1 MVPKLCVRAPNRGET
16 YADKNPIGHRAILT
30 GHSVSWL
37 LTPAIQKWRW
47 LRVCWWK
54 QRRDARC
61 QVSDIRE
68 RALNSQVQ
76 SSQLPAPRISRLVFC
91 FLTPVSFL
99 SSRFGTTR
107 AEESSVLSKISMIRK
122 LLMEFS
128 EISVK
133 SQLIE
138 KKHLRGIFQ
147 IELSKKRGE
156 IQR

>member
-1 MVPKLCVRAPNRGET
+1 
-16 YADKNPIGHRAILT
+16 
-30 GHSVSWL
+30 
-37 LTPAIQKWRW
+37 
-47 LRVCWWK
+47 
-54 QRRDARC
+54 
-61 QVSDIRE
+61 
-68 RALNSQVQ
+68 
-76 SSQLPAPRISRLVFC
+76 
-91 FLTPVSFL
+91 
-99 SSRFGTTR
+99 
-107 AEESSVLSKISMIRK
+107 MIRK